1 MHTAA
6 RALLDQD
13 EQELPPSWFSLR
25 INRLCMRKQLSD
37 ELLTIFTSVQSPS
50 FFALLTNCCRIQY
63 LHICSVPLVNDC
75 VISDRVA
82 SAALYFSARLFI
94 CTELEFEINPSHP
107 ASTRKRLI
115 RIIGRLSLV
124 CKVKTMTAARSF
136 FLV

>member
-13 EQELPPSWFSLR
+13 EELPPFCFSLR
-25 INRLCMRKQLSD
+25 TNRLCMRKQLSD
-37 ELLTIFTSVQSPS
+37 ELLTIFASVQSLS

-94 CTELEFEINPSHP
+94 CTELEFKINPLHP

-115 RIIGRLSLV
+115 RVIGRLSLV